1 MRKGVYMKPKK
12 DGDQDEDAS
21 EPEASDGV
29 TTLTFPSNA
38 VVSGCPPLM
47 ITKDMH
53 TALMT
58 HAKTATRR
66 NNKMPWTNAHTNA
79 FKSGHIVRVWSRPD
93 AGSLYGRLA
102 GHCKYTKV
110 YQQMLSDM
118 TRADVRAE
126 GFADWTVAR
135 FIENK
140 FLGLHINTKVWV
152 FEFDFFPLCAQN

>member
-1 MRKGVYMKPKK
+1 MKPKK
-12 DGDQDEDAS
+12 DGDQDVGDA
-21 EPEASDGV
+21 EHEVSDGV
-29 TTLTFPSNA
+29 TTPPFPSNG
-38 VVSGCPPLM
+38 VVPGCPPLM

-53 TALMT
+53 NALMT

-66 NNKMPWTNAHTNA
+66 QNQKPWTDAHRNA
-79 FKSGHIVRVWSRPD
+79 FKSGHIVRGWSRPD
-93 AGSLYGRLA
+93 AGSFYGRLA

-110 YQQMLSDM
+110 YQQKLSDM

-135 FIENK
+135 FIETK
-140 FLGLHINTKVWV
+140 FPGLHINTEVWV